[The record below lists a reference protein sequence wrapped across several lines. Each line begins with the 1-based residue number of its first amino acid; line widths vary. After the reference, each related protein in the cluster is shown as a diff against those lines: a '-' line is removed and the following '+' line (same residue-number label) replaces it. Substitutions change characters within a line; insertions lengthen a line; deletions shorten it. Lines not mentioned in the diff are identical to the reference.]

1 MRCLGLVCILALASV
16 FVPRDVTAAEGKG
29 KDKPKDAPEQTI
41 PDSAHV
47 KVTLTQGKRKFVHPG
62 FPIAQREAAVF
73 EIDSGEQLH
82 EITVAINDIDADVFR
97 IHVDYAVDGDEPLS
111 EDLVVWHGKQAT
123 LDKGDSKLVIDLAPL
138 GKQDKPRK
146 DEPDDSD
153 DPLGGM

>member
-1 MRCLGLVCILALASV
+1 MRCLGLVCFLALSTV
-16 FVPRDVTAAEGKG
+16 FVPSDVVAAGKG
-29 KDKPKDAPEQTI
+29 KAKEKEKPEQSI

-47 KVTLTQGKRKFVHPG
+47 KVTLTQGKKKFGHPG
-62 FPIAQREAAVF
+62 FPIAQHEAAVF

-82 EITVAINDIDADVFR
+82 EVTVTINDIDADVFR
-97 IHVDYAVDGDEPLS
+97 IHVDYVVDGATQLG

-123 LDKGDSKLVIDLAPL
+123 LANGDDELVIDLAPM

-146 DEPDDSD
+146 DEPDDTD